1 MPALSDLSASP
12 TPVRVALWEAIAL
25 SALLAVCLALRTANL
40 GALPIFF
47 DEAGHMRSAQI
58 VGTLPRPDLWLI
70 SLNYGAP
77 PLFSWLAA
85 PFTRLIPDPLLATRL
100 ASAAVGT
107 LGLLIIWAAGRAL
120 WGSMPALLAAVLYA
134 LCPFVLFYNRIA
146 LLDGLVATCGAG
158 ALFFALE
165 LSRHARTRDAL
176 ALALCLA
183 AGMLTKIFAVS
194 MLLLPVLA
202 VAAAWP
208 AQRRTVRRKAVLAA
222 LLGLLPLVALLL
234 TPQGG
239 GLLSATHAHAHAGEQ
254 PLAAIV
260 HQLATW
266 AGALWLYLTPPIL
279 ALAVLGLWTMRHE
292 RTARLLGPWAL
303 LGGLPPALV
312 PGAFLAPRYF
322 LYIAVPILLLSA
334 RGLLAVAAG
343 LSARLHHVPLWL
355 LVLCGAALTATP
367 AAAAD
372 RAIIISPSRTPLIAF
387 DRWQYVTGWPSGYAL
402 THVVAYLHRQE
413 AHGPITVISSMYNP
427 PGDALI
433 VLLGHERNITLTNVD
448 FSTLRR
454 HPLRVAPGHR
464 AFLIACRPYGQRL
477 RADPHA
483 LHLLLTV
490 PNAGGTGGVDVYEV
504 IAP

>member
-1 MPALSDLSASP
+1 
-12 TPVRVALWEAIAL
+12 
-25 SALLAVCLALRTANL
+25 
-40 GALPIFF
+40 
-47 DEAGHMRSAQI
+47 
-58 VGTLPRPDLWLI
+58 
-70 SLNYGAP
+70 
-77 PLFSWLAA
+77 LAA

-100 ASAAVGT
+100 ASAVIGT
-107 LGLLIIWAAGRAL
+107 MGLLVIWAAGRAQ
-120 WGSMPALLAAVLYA
+120 WGSMAALLAAALYA
-134 LCPFVLFYNRIA
+134 LCPFVLFSNRIA

-158 ALFFALE
+158 ALFCALE

-202 VAAAWP
+202 VVAAWP
-208 AQRRTVRRKAVLAA
+208 AQRRAVRRKAVLAA

-266 AGALWLYLTPPIL
+266 AWALWLYLTPPIL

-343 LSARLHHVPLWL
+343 LCARLRHVPLGL
-355 LVLCGAALTATP
+355 LVLCGTALTATP

-372 RAIIISPSRTPLIAF
+372 FTMIGTPSQTPLVAF
-387 DRWQYVTGWPSGYAL
+387 DRWQYLTGWPSGYAL
-402 THVVAYLHRQE
+402 MQVVAYLHRQE
-413 AHGPITVISSMYNP
+413 AHGPITVISSLYNP

-433 VLLGHERNITLTNVD
+433 VLLGRDRAFTLTNVD
-448 FSTLRR
+448 FSAVRR
-454 HPLRVAPGHR
+454 HPLSAAPGQR
-464 AFLIACRPYGQRL
+464 AFVIACRPYGQRL
-477 RADPHA
+477 HVDPH
-483 LHLLLTV
+483 LLRLRLTV
-490 PNAGGTGGVDVYEV
+490 HNADGVGGVDVYEV
-504 IAP
+504 VAR

>member
-1 MPALSDLSASP
+1 MALP
-12 TPVRVALWEAIAL
+12 
-25 SALLAVCLALRTANL
+25 ALLAVCLVLRVVNL

-47 DEAGHMRSAQI
+47 DEAGYTRAAQI
-58 VGTLPRPDLWLI
+58 AGTLPRPVLWLI

-100 ASAAVGT
+100 ASAVIGT
-107 LGLLIIWAAGRAL
+107 MGLLVIWAAGRAL
-120 WGSMPALLAAVLYA
+120 WGSMAALLAAALYA

-202 VAAAWP
+202 VVAAWP
-208 AQRRTVRRKAVLAA
+208 AQRRAVRRKALPAA
-222 LLGLLPLVALLL
+222 LLGLLPLALLLL

-239 GLLSATHAHAHAGEQ
+239 GLLSATHTHAHAVAQ
-254 PLAAIV
+254 PLAVIV
-260 HQLATW
+260 RQLATW
-266 AGALWLYLTPPIL
+266 AQALWLYLTLPVL

-292 RTARLLGPWAL
+292 RAARLLGPWAL

-322 LYIAVPILLLSA
+322 LYIAVPILLLST

-343 LSARLHHVPLWL
+343 LPPHSRRVPAKRVRSWDPRLSRAPLWL

-372 RAIIISPSRTPLIAF
+372 FTMIGTPSQTPLVAF

-402 THVVAYLHRQE
+402 MHVVTYLHRQE

-433 VLLGHERNITLTNVD
+433 VLLGHDRTITPTNVD
-448 FSTLRR
+448 FSALRR
-454 HPLRVAPGHR
+454 HPLRAAPGHR

-477 RADPHA
+477 HVNPHM
-483 LHLLLTV
+483 LRLLLTV
-490 PNAGGTGGVDVYEV
+490 HNADGVGGVDVYEV
-504 IAP
+504 IAR